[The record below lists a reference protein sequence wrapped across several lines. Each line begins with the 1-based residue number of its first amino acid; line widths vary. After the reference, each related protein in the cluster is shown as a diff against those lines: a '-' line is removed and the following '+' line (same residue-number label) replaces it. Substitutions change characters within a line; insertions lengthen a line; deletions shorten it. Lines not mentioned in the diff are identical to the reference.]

1 MNTKHYT
8 NDRKRREAI
17 IKNVIGEGK
26 EVETFTVDR
35 GHKNG
40 PELHT
45 ITTTGII
52 IIRNARTK
60 KIITKLIARPAQI
73 KRYFKVITDT
83 IQKIIDLAIMHTR
96 LGYNTY

>member
-8 NDRKRREAI
+8 NDRQKREEI
-17 IKNVIGEGK
+17 IRNVIGEGK
-26 EVETFTVDR
+26 EVETFKIDR
-35 GHKNG
+35 GHRNG

-60 KIITKLIARPAQI
+60 KIVTKLIARPAQI
-73 KRYFKVITDT
+73 KRYFKVFDT
-83 IQKIIDLAIMHTR
+83 REKDINTR
-96 LGYNTY
+96 IFVKFTEQNIN

>member
-8 NDRKRREAI
+8 NDRRERENL
-17 IKNVIGEGK
+17 IKTVIGEGK
-26 EVETFTVDR
+26 EFQTFTVDR
-35 GHKNG
+35 GHRNG

-73 KRYFKVITDT
+73 KRYFKVITEA
-83 IQKIIDLAIMHTR
+83 IQKIIELAIMHTR
-96 LGYNTY
+96 LGYNNF

>member
-1 MNTKHYT
+1 MDTKHYT
-8 NDRKRREAI
+8 NDRRTREEVI
-17 IKNVIGEGK
+17 QKVIGEGK
-26 EVETFTVDR
+26 EFQTFVIDR

-60 KIITKLIARPAQI
+60 KIVTKLIARPNQI
-73 KRYFKVITDT
+73 KRYFDQITEA
-83 IQKIIDLAIMHTR
+83 IQKIIDLAFQHTR
-96 LGYNTY
+96 LGYNLI